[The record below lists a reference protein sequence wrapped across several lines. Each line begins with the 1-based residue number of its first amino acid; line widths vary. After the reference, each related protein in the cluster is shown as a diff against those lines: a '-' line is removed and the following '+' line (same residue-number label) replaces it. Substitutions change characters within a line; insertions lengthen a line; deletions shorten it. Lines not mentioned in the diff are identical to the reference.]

1 MSAVSNG
8 VPQTDED
15 EDEDEELPQG
25 FCLVCGNFLQVLCN
39 VATAFI
45 CIVMN
50 HFNRDFK
57 GSVSDNVINEKK
69 GKKRKRTTDR
79 SRI

>member
-25 FCLVCGNFLQVLCN
+25 FCLVRG
-39 VATAFI
+39 
-45 CIVMN
+45 
-50 HFNRDFK
+50 DFFA
-57 GSVSDNVINEKK
+57 GSL
-69 GKKRKRTTDR
+69 
-79 SRI
+79 